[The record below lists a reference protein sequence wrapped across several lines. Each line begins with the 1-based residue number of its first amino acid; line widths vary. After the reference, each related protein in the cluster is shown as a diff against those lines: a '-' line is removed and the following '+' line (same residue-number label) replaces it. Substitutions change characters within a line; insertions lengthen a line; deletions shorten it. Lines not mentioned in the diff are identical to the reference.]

1 MSLLNRLAGLPAAWK
16 ETWKKTFGDGDAAED
31 VVDAV
36 DDLSPSPPSLPLEQ
50 AWAVVGVRPHATLDD
65 VRAAA
70 RARARSLQAGAA
82 GRDTQA
88 ARELEQLA
96 LASELLEEHLLPAV
110 KGSAPAPASGP
121 LSSSDAGGGARPPSG
136 GGRVRA
142 TPRG

>member
-31 VVDAV
+31 VVDAG
-36 DDLSPSPPSLPLEQ
+36 DDVAPSRPSLPLEQ
-50 AWAVVGVRPHATLDD
+50 AWSVVGVRPQATLDD

-70 RARARSLQAGAA
+70 RARARALQAGAA
-82 GRDTQA
+82 ARDAQA

-110 KGSAPAPASGP
+110 KGSAPASGTS
-121 LSSSDAGGGARPPSG
+121 SSSDAGGGVRPPPG